1 MAKAT
6 AKVPTTGKEDLSGWE
21 KKVDIAAPHHQTFHL
36 LTFRATRRA
45 VSRSSVGSRHKASV
59 VSERHT
65 RPPAYETPRRTG
77 PPALHR
83 RRTHR
88 HPRRA
93 RPVDAGAR
101 LRLRA
106 GERGFDEEVV

>member
-1 MAKAT
+1 MSQGYLEKAKDMAKAT

-83 RRTHR
+83 GRTH
-88 HPRRA
+88 
-93 RPVDAGAR
+93 
-101 LRLRA
+101 
-106 GERGFDEEVV
+106 